1 MPPHGAPNNWTC
13 LKFTSAIM
21 VFVST
26 LLVIFT
32 NFATIASF
40 TGLHPFYIDQHNRK
54 ATANLQVDLGYE
66 TYVGVANS
74 STGLNVFKGFVN
86 ITMVINLTSDSTRIR
101 FAAPP
106 TGSLRWQAPQPPTTN
121 QDTIID
127 ASSFGAACPHN
138 LKAGQY
144 TRVLPSPISEDCL
157 FLNVYAPHNASGLP
171 VFVNIHGGGY
181 GVGDSREDLSKL
193 INANDNA
200 FVGVS
205 IQYRVSAPKS
215 IYVSESLLILQ

>member
-1 MPPHGAPNNWTC
+1 MPSHNVPNNWTC
-13 LKFTSAIM
+13 LRFTSAIM
-21 VFVST
+21 VFVLT
-26 LLVIFT
+26 LLVLFT

-40 TGLHPFYIDQHNRK
+40 TGLHSLLNKHNRK
-54 ATANLQVDLGYE
+54 AIADLQVDLRYE

-74 STGLNVFKGFVN
+74 STGLNVYKGFVN
-86 ITMVINLTSDSTRIR
+86 ITMIIDLTSDGKRMR

-121 QDTIID
+121 RGTVID

-157 FLNVYAPHNASGLP
+157 FLNVWAPHNASGLP

-205 IQYRVSAPKS
+205 VQYRVSTPNS
-215 IYVSESLLILQ
+215 IFSGALLLILQ